1 MCIAYFRY
9 YSLDERICYLLN
21 KMTQKNELIKKTLVA
36 TDYGHPERAFF
47 KKKKNKLLGLGRQI
61 GPKNFG
67 AFVVHIFGQFWYCG
81 VPIPCFRL
89 INHYLYKKLS
99 LFIQIQ
105 KTYLGVV
112 VEFGPERIRNLV
124 IVCP

>member
-21 KMTQKNELIKKTLVA
+21 KMTQKNELIKKHLLPWT
-36 TDYGHPERAFF
+36 TDTQRELFF
-47 KKKKNKLLGLGRQI
+47 KKKTKLLGLGRQI

-89 INHYLYKKLS
+89 INHYFYKKLS